1 MQQKVRTMKPEK
13 VIIPIIIALAIIFA
27 AVYFVKTPF
36 ERYTSISESK
46 KTKMKENQALQSQI
60 RELQEQK
67 AQEQANLDT
76 LRPFMEMT
84 GDFSSD
90 SLASFGGMLDDIV
103 ENYIKPQRI
112 MVRSIDYTIDPPE
125 DPISS
130 AFKPNYHSCEL
141 ELYLICKYPQLHDF
155 IYNIINNF
163 PNFIS
168 ISQMVVTAYPA
179 DKEYLLVDLKLNLY
193 VKRAG
198 A

>member
-1 MQQKVRTMKPEK
+1 MQQKVRSMKPEK
-13 VIIPIIIALAIIFA
+13 VIIPIIIAIIIIGA
-27 AVYFVKTPF
+27 ALFFVQEPF
-36 ERYTSISESK
+36 KQYAQSADAKKAKMRER
-46 KTKMKENQALQSQI
+46 QSLEKQMSA
-60 RELQEQK
+60 LQEQK
-67 AQEQANLDT
+67 AQEEANMGT
-76 LRPFMEMT
+76 LRPIMEMT
-84 GDFSSD
+84 GTFTTD
-90 SLASFGGMLDDIV
+90 SMASFGGMLDDIV

-130 AFKPNYHSCEL
+130 AFAPNYHSCEL

-193 VKRAG
+193 VKKAG
-198 A
+198 V